1 MEARSKS
8 KNQEPQSRNS
18 RSHLLPRKKNDR
30 LIIDV
35 LTGIGNINRGWGWGP
50 TWGRGSGV
58 ALKVISSLL
67 FKKIDVSRKLP

>member
-50 TWGRGSGV
+50 TWGRGV
-58 ALKVISSLL
+58 WSSLEGD
-67 FKKIDVSRKLP
+67 IVSLIQEN